1 MSLPVGLYR
10 AHGGTYNGVMTGCRQ
25 RITTGSTGTS
35 VQTLLPLV
43 CPVKVVPFVW
53 RALSFYGQWLRP
65 LVKVDREFLNL
76 VKRLFLLNSKW
87 TMARYC
93 YRYCT

>member
-25 RITTGSTGTS
+25 RITTGSTS

-53 RALSFYGQWLRP
+53 RSLSFYGQWLLP
-65 LVKVDREFLNL
+65 LVKIEGVF
-76 VKRLFLLNSKW
+76 K
-87 TMARYC
+87 
-93 YRYCT
+93 